1 MMYRGFTQPGYDAS
15 SSLPIYPSSGTG
27 SSAATAPA
35 SSPTSSGGYGGSW
48 VGRKWTPSSSGSL
61 TTTGSGNHI
70 SSTPRYILPYG
81 GTLSPSTGSSTTA
94 PASTPTSSGGYTA
107 PSSSGGYTVPA
118 TSAESS
124 GGYASLLSQLA
135 AGSGSSSAGSGST
148 SSSIFSGINWTLI
161 IILIAA
167 VLVVKYLFG
176 GK

>member
-1 MMYRGFTQPGYDAS
+1 MLYGGFTGPNHDVIGN
-15 SSLPIYPSSGTG
+15 LPIYLSPSTG
-27 SSAATAPA
+27 SSTTAPA
-35 SSPTSSGGYGGSW
+35 STPT
-48 VGRKWTPSSSGSL
+48 SSGSL

-94 PASTPTSSGGYTA
+94 PASTPTSSGGYAA
-107 PSSSGGYTVPA
+107 PSSSGGYIVPA
-118 TSAESS
+118 TSSESS

-167 VLVVKYLFG
+167 VLIVKYLFG